1 MRRLTFHTDVLSRRQ
16 HIVLSRLGPV
26 ASAMDFSLAGGTALA
41 LYLGHRR
48 SVDFDWFTGK
58 RMSDALR
65 LARKVQGHGIPLK
78 VNQVDQGTLHATVS
92 GVRTA
97 FFEYRYPTLKAPVPL
112 KSHGCLVA
120 SLDDIAC
127 MKLSA
132 IAQRGTRRDFVDV
145 FALLEAHLTLGRM
158 LALYKQKYSTAD
170 VLHVLQAL
178 AYFDD
183 ADAQRMP
190 RMLWKVEWPVIRDRI
205 RTATR
210 RFAQKM

>member
-1 MRRLTFHTDVLSRRQ
+1 MSE
-16 HIVLSRLGPV
+16 
-26 ASAMDFSLAGGTALA
+26 MDFSLAGGTALA

-48 SVDFDWFTGK
+48 SVDFDWFTVK
-58 RMSDALR
+58 RMPDALS
-65 LARKVQGHGIPLK
+65 LAQKVQELGIPLK
-78 VNQVDQGTLHATVS
+78 VKQVAHGTLHGSVS

-97 FFEYRYPTLKAPVPL
+97 FFEYRYPTLKPPVSL

-132 IAQRGTRRDFVDV
+132 VAQRGTKRDFVDI
-145 FALLEAHLTLGRM
+145 FALLEAHATLDRM
-158 LALYKQKYSTAD
+158 LALYKQKYSTPD

-190 RMLWKVEWPVIRDRI
+190 RMLWDAEWPDIKDRI

-210 RFAQKM
+210 RFARKK